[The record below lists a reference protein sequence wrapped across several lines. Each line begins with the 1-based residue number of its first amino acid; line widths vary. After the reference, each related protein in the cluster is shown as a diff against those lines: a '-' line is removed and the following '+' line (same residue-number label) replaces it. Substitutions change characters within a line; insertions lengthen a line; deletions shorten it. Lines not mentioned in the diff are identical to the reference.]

1 MNKFSRIITTL
12 LVLASVC
19 VWTLPAMAQDKAG
32 SISSDEI
39 VALNTKLAE
48 AGKSASSAR
57 KKLAIRRVIREIEAL
72 IKKNPSAPNRY
83 EVLHILFRSQQT
95 VVRLDKSAANRKAFL
110 ATCEKLAAAPNEYA
124 AIRLDADLLLTQAK
138 SARLGGDSHARSDAL
153 RPLVKRYRDT
163 EVEPKV
169 IRIAMIMA
177 LEFGNTKLVND
188 LRKVVAERFPGN
200 MDLINFQ
207 REKLAGQVFGAPF
220 IGTFER
226 GDGKRVRFPMDFLG
240 TTTAIYC
247 WSKEN
252 DGLEDLKALAT
263 DWKKAKVEHKA
274 AGRFQIVSMNMDD
287 LPDAGESIL
296 RKHGV
301 DWQALKMAKGKDNPI
316 YQTYNKRATPN
327 ILLMS
332 PTGYVALYQ
341 STGGRS
347 SRTYERRFQSM
358 LASMW
363 ARASYSSQLQSI
375 FSGEFLVVSPQ
386 GDFDPAAPPE
396 YKALASGS
404 NAKQAKLPRAAASV
418 PEDKLRA
425 IQACFINSPQR
436 SSTPHK
442 QLVENYKKADELCQ
456 AAIAAHPDAP
466 DLWIVRN
473 RRISALMGLWKT
485 TGDSKA
491 FTTALA
497 EAKTIVESNPPQ
509 GTDVIARLCLTRQA
523 LRAADA
529 DPKTII
535 KDFIKASGGK
545 EASAPALIAA
555 SLLALDTGERLLHDT
570 YRRAFLDKHADDP
583 TMWTPTAFFLERYH
597 RYWLF
602 HPPFTAGW
610 TYGRRQGHFLAI
622 GTPEDAKRTF
632 DAELKSLDGKTVKV
646 PESSEGKWTVV
657 SFVPTAAGN
666 GYLPRYTSFM
676 ANRPFKDVHLIE
688 AVLDDNVETAH
699 KFIKERDEALAK
711 RRQKP
716 PTYPTLLVP
725 GGMKNL
731 MVAQL
736 GILADQENPKR
747 PKVNILVIKPDGSI
761 AASLSSLTMSAQKG
775 SVIQNIIET
784 HDEKLVD
791 DALAQKNLEKAKKL
805 AFAHAPE
812 KQVKPEDAPR
822 NWKPKK
828 IGVPH
833 LRSRAKVYQAMGD
846 LKAAF
851 ADAEQCYL
859 AVNIKAGYISMRT
872 DELEET
878 EALRD
883 TISAALKKQR

>member
-1 MNKFSRIITTL
+1 MNRYFRTLITL
-12 LVLASVC
+12 LLLASVGS
-19 VWTLPAMAQDKAG
+19 LPVMGQNQIPDAKLSKLEAARVATDK
-32 SISSDEI
+32 SR
-39 VALNTKLAE
+39 
-48 AGKSASSAR
+48 SAAR
-57 KKLAIRRVIREIEAL
+57 KKLALRRVIREGETL
-72 IKKNPSAPNRY
+72 IKNHPA
-83 EVLHILFRSQQT
+83 
-95 VVRLDKSAANRKAFL
+95 AANRFGALHIIFRAQQSLVGVDKTSTARNALL
-110 ATCEKLAAAPNEYA
+110 ATCEKLATAPNEYA
-124 AIRLDADLLLTQAK
+124 ALRLDADLLLTQAK
-138 SARLGGDSHARSDAL
+138 SARQGADADGRADAL
-153 RPLVKRYRDT
+153 RPLIKRYRDT
-163 EVEPKV
+163 EVESKV

-177 LEFGNTKLVND
+177 LELGNTKLVND
-188 LRKVVAERFPGN
+188 LRRVVAERFPGD
-200 MDLINFQ
+200 MSLINFQ

-226 GDGKRVRFPMDFLG
+226 SDGKRVRFPMDFLG

-252 DGLEDLKALAT
+252 DGIEDLKALAT

-301 DWQALKMAKGKDNPI
+301 DWQALKMPKGQDNPI

-341 STGGRS
+341 SRGGRS
-347 SRTYERRFQSM
+347 SRSYERRFQSM

-363 ARASYSSQLQSI
+363 ARPGYSSQLQST
-375 FSGEFLVVSPQ
+375 FSGESLVMSPQ

-396 YKALASGS
+396 YKALTSGIKTQL
-404 NAKQAKLPRAAASV
+404 APLPRTAASV

-425 IQACFINSPQR
+425 IQDCFIKPPQR
-436 SSTPHK
+436 YSTPYD
-442 QLVENYKKADELCQ
+442 QIIASYKKADELCK
-456 AAIAAHPDAP
+456 AAITAHPNAP

-485 TGDSKA
+485 AGDTQA

-497 EAKTIVESNPPQ
+497 EANSTIESNPPQ
-509 GTDVIARLCLTRQA
+509 GTDVIARLCLTRQD
-523 LRAADA
+523 LRADKA

-535 KDFIKASGGK
+535 KNFIKESGGK
-545 EASAPALIAA
+545 QASAPALIAA

-583 TMWTPTAFFLERYH
+583 TMWTATAFFLERYH

-622 GTPEDAKRTF
+622 GTPEEAKRTF
-632 DAELKSLDGKTVKV
+632 SAELKSLDGKTVKI
-646 PESSEGKWTVV
+646 PESSKGKWTVV

-666 GYLPRYTSFM
+666 GYLPRYTSFI
-676 ANRPFKDVHLIE
+676 ANRPFEDTDLIE
-688 AVLDDNVETAH
+688 AVLDDNVETAN
-699 KFIKERDEALAK
+699 KFIKERDGALAK

-731 MVAQL
+731 IVSRL
-736 GILADQENPKR
+736 GIVTDTEDPKR
-747 PKVNILVIKPDGSI
+747 PKTNILLIRPDGSI
-761 AASLSSLTMSAQKG
+761 AASLSSLTMSSQRG
-775 SVIQNIIET
+775 SVVQNIIET

-791 DALAQKNLEKAKKL
+791 DALAQNNLDEAKRL
-805 AFAHAPE
+805 AFAHAPV
-812 KQVKPEDAPR
+812 KQEKPEGAPR

-828 IGVPH
+828 ISIPH
-833 LRSRAKVYQAMGD
+833 LRGRAKVYQAMGK
-846 LKAAF
+846 LEEAF
-851 ADAEQCYL
+851 ADAEKVYL
-859 AVNIKAGYISMRT
+859 DVNRTAGYISMRT
-872 DELEET
+872 DDLEQAQ
-878 EALRD
+878 ALRD
-883 TISAALKKQR
+883 TISAALQKQR